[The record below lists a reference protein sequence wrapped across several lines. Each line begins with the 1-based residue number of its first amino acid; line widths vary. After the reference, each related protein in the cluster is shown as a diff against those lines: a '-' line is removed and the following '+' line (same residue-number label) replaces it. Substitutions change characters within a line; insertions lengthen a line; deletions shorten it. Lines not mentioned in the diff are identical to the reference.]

1 MSSVFNSPLK
11 RLISPVPL
19 SFPLSLC
26 FALSLFFNK
35 SSLPVLAAPDVMT
48 SGGSSVTGTAPSDP
62 AVVPAGLSA
71 PGGAAAT
78 SSSTVVPTV
87 TPEATSTPAPAPTA
101 TSGAASGATP
111 APAQT
116 ATPEAAST
124 PAQTPAPVQAPTS
137 ASTSIAAPANDLAA
151 EINKLDEMRIK
162 GQCAN
167 AQIEQRLMPIA
178 DMQKQIVTLESVMGR
193 SNPNVVM
200 LYHLLARRYQQQ
212 AYVTGKFADSEKLYR
227 WLTDTATAQQKGFD
241 ELLFGSA
248 YLAMADGYR
257 MTKRYDLALSTYQRA
272 LPVFLRGKKAA
283 QVIIAD
289 YKTFGESA
297 YEKQVKSSSNAKVKS
312 LIAANK
318 NFIEAIDKSQGNERY
333 IASPVPD
340 AYFGM
345 AVCYLK
351 KDDLVKA
358 KEYLAKAKANGLI
371 VVDIAKLKAAA
382 AKKPGAKP
390 TFKPTFKPAAGSSAK
405 KSK

>member
-1 MSSVFNSPLK
+1 MSPL
-11 RLISPVPL
+11 PL
-19 SFPLSLC
+19 SFSLSLC
-26 FALSLFFNK
+26 FAVSLFITK
-35 SSLPVLAAPDVMT
+35 CSLPVLAAPDVMT
-48 SGGSSVTGTAPSDP
+48 SGGPAVSGSASSAPVAVPADRLLPGVEAATGT
-62 AVVPAGLSA
+62 
-71 PGGAAAT
+71 T
-78 SSSTVVPTV
+78 TV
-87 TPEATSTPAPAPTA
+87 APTA
-101 TSGAASGATP
+101 TTINAATSTADIKAPSTSTSVGSSSPLSTSTSVGAADTAAT
-111 APAQT
+111 
-116 ATPEAAST
+116 S
-124 PAQTPAPVQAPTS
+124 VS
-137 ASTSIAAPANDLAA
+137 ASTSLAAPANDLAA

-162 GQCAN
+162 VQCAN

-178 DMQKQIVTLESVMGR
+178 DMQKQIVTLESVVGR
-193 SNPNVVM
+193 SNPSVVM

-297 YEKQVKSSSNAKVKS
+297 YEKQVKSSSSAKVKN
-312 LIAANK
+312 LIIANK
-318 NFIEAIDKSQGNERY
+318 NFIDAIDKSQGNERY
-333 IASPVPD
+333 SASPAAD

-345 AVCYLK
+345 AFCYLK
-351 KDDLVKA
+351 RDDLAKA

-382 AKKPGAKP
+382 KKSGAKVLS
-390 TFKPTFKPAAGSSAK
+390 KPVTGSSVK
-405 KSK
+405 KAN

>member
-1 MSSVFNSPLK
+1 M
-11 RLISPVPL
+11 SPVPL
-19 SFPLSLC
+19 SFSLSLC
-26 FALSLFFNK
+26 FAVSLFFTK
-35 SSLPVLAAPDVMT
+35 GSLPVLAAPDVMT
-48 SGGSSVTGTAPSDP
+48 SGGSTVSGSTPVNPVAVPTGPSASGGEATTSP
-62 AVVPAGLSA
+62 A
-71 PGGAAAT
+71 
-78 SSSTVVPTV
+78 TVAPTV
-87 TPEATSTPAPAPTA
+87 TPEATSTPAPPPTA
-101 TSGAASGATP
+101 TSGAVSS
-111 APAQT
+111 PAQT
-116 ATPEAAST
+116 ASPEAIVT
-124 PAQTPAPVQAPTS
+124 PAQAPAPVQAPTS

-272 LPVFLRGKKAA
+272 IPVFLRGKKAA

-312 LIAANK
+312 LIIANK

-333 IASPVPD
+333 IASPIPD

-382 AKKPGAKP
+382 AKTSGTKPSS
-390 TFKPTFKPAAGSSAK
+390 KPASGSSVK

>member
-1 MSSVFNSPLK
+1 M
-11 RLISPVPL
+11 
-19 SFPLSLC
+19 
-26 FALSLFFNK
+26 
-35 SSLPVLAAPDVMT
+35 PVLAAPDVMT
-48 SGGSSVTGTAPSDP
+48 SGGSSVNGTAPSDP
-62 AVVPAGLSA
+62 VVVPPGPAA
-71 PGGAAAT
+71 PGGAATT
-78 SSSTVVPTV
+78 SSTTVAPTA
-87 TPEATSTPAPAPTA
+87 TEATSTPAPAPTA
-101 TSGAASGATP
+101 TSGATP

-116 ATPEAAST
+116 ESPEAAPT
-124 PAQTPAPVQAPTS
+124 PAQTPAPVQAQTS

-312 LIAANK
+312 LIIANK

-358 KEYLAKAKANGLI
+358 KEYLAKAKSNGLI

-382 AKKPGAKP
+382 SKKSGTKVLSKSAS
-390 TFKPTFKPAAGSSAK
+390 GSSVK
-405 KSK
+405 KTK

>member
-1 MSSVFNSPLK
+1 M
-11 RLISPVPL
+11 
-19 SFPLSLC
+19 
-26 FALSLFFNK
+26 
-35 SSLPVLAAPDVMT
+35 MT
-48 SGGSSVTGTAPSDP
+48 SGGSSVNGTAPSDP
-62 AVVPAGLSA
+62 VVVPAGLAA
-71 PGGAAAT
+71 PGGAATT
-78 SSSTVVPTV
+78 SSTTVAPTA
-87 TPEATSTPAPAPTA
+87 TEATSTPAPAPTA
-101 TSGAASGATP
+101 TSGATP

-116 ATPEAAST
+116 ESPEHAPT
-124 PAQTPAPVQAPTS
+124 PAQTPAPVQAQTS

-312 LIAANK
+312 LIIANK

-358 KEYLAKAKANGLI
+358 KEYLAKAKSNGLI

-382 AKKPGAKP
+382 SKKSGTKVLSKSAS
-390 TFKPTFKPAAGSSAK
+390 GSSVK
-405 KSK
+405 KTK

>member
-1 MSSVFNSPLK
+1 M
-11 RLISPVPL
+11 SPVSL
-19 SFPLSLC
+19 SFSLSLC
-26 FALSLFFNK
+26 FAVSLFFTK
-35 SSLPVLAAPDVMT
+35 GSLPVLAAPDVMT
-48 SGGSSVTGTAPSDP
+48 SGGE
-62 AVVPAGLSA
+62 
-71 PGGAAAT
+71 AT
-78 SSSTVVPTV
+78 TSPTTVAPTV
-87 TPEATSTPAPAPTA
+87 TQETTSTPAPPPTA
-101 TSGAASGATP
+101 TSGATSGAISS
-111 APAQT
+111 PAQT
-116 ATPEAAST
+116 ATPEA
-124 PAQTPAPVQAPTS
+124 TPAPAHTPSPAQAPTS

-297 YEKQVKSSSNAKVKS
+297 YEKQVKSSSNDKVKS
-312 LIAANK
+312 LIVANK

-371 VVDIAKLKAAA
+371 VVDVAKLKAAA
-382 AKKPGAKP
+382 AKKSGTKP
-390 TFKPTFKPAAGSSAK
+390 SSKPASGSSAK

>member
-1 MSSVFNSPLK
+1 M
-11 RLISPVPL
+11 SPVPL

-26 FALSLFFNK
+26 LALSLFFNK

-48 SGGSSVTGTAPSDP
+48 SGGSSVNGATPSDP
-62 AVVPAGLSA
+62 VVVPAGPSA
-71 PGGAAAT
+71 PGGAATT
-78 SSSTVVPTV
+78 SSTTVAPTL
-87 TPEATSTPAPAPTA
+87 TPEPTSTTAPAPTA
-101 TSGAASGATP
+101 TSGAASGAASGATP
-111 APAQT
+111 APGQT
-116 ATPEAAST
+116 ASPEATPT
-124 PAQTPAPVQAPTS
+124 PAQSPAPAQAPTS
-137 ASTSIAAPANDLAA
+137 ASTSIAAPANDLAV

-297 YEKQVKSSSNAKVKS
+297 YEKQVKSSSNDKVKS
-312 LIAANK
+312 LIIANK

-333 IASPVPD
+333 LASPVPD

-358 KEYLAKAKANGLI
+358 KEYLAKAKSNGLI

-382 AKKPGAKP
+382 SKKSGTKVLSKSAS
-390 TFKPTFKPAAGSSAK
+390 GSSVK
-405 KSK
+405 KTK

>member
-1 MSSVFNSPLK
+1 VSSVFNSPLK

-19 SFPLSLC
+19 SIPLSLC
-26 FALSLFFNK
+26 LALSLFFNK

-48 SGGSSVTGTAPSDP
+48 SGGSSVNGTAPSDP
-62 AVVPAGLSA
+62 VVVPAGLAA
-71 PGGAAAT
+71 PGGAATT
-78 SSSTVVPTV
+78 SSTTVAPTA
-87 TPEATSTPAPAPTA
+87 TEATSTPAPAPTA
-101 TSGAASGATP
+101 TSGATP

-116 ATPEAAST
+116 ESPEAAPT
-124 PAQTPAPVQAPTS
+124 PAQTPAPVQAQTS

-312 LIAANK
+312 LIIANK

-358 KEYLAKAKANGLI
+358 KEYLAKAKSNGLI

-382 AKKPGAKP
+382 SKKSGTKVLSKSAS
-390 TFKPTFKPAAGSSAK
+390 GSSVK
-405 KSK
+405 KTK